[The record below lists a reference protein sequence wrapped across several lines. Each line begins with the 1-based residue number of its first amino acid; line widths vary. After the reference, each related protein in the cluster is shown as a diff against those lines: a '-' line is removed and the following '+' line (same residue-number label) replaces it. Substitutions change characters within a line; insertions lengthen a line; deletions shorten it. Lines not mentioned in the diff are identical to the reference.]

1 MVQEDEATAR
11 EIALEQLILNKRRM
25 VATGEIKEVMM
36 CQVKEKDKG
45 KINTSNVKE
54 AVQVQGNL
62 LLRSIVMEVKRI
74 TGCRVRV

>member
-36 CQVKEKDKG
+36 RQVKEKDKG